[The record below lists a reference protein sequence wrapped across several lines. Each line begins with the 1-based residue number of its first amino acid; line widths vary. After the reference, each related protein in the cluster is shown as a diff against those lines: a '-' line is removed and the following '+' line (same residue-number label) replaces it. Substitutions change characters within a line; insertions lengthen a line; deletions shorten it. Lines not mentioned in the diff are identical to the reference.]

1 MRFQGRFPKRIL
13 CHPRRFGYLQCWLFA
28 FTRQRQAPTT
38 SAAAPRWISTRKTI
52 STSQRRGLQQ
62 LTAFV
67 GGGGL
72 PAVQQTGMNLDFS
85 SSDAAQEARSN
96 SVQLGGFFRCSER
109 LEKSA
114 SH

>member
-1 MRFQGRFPKRIL
+1 VLVVCVYP
-13 CHPRRFGYLQCWLFA
+13 
-28 FTRQRQAPTT
+28 
-38 SAAAPRWISTRKTI
+38 AAASTYYVGGSTTMDIYAQTI
-52 STSQRRGLQQ
+52 STSQRRALQQ